1 MIPQMLGIIQKWKV
15 GRGTAPSKTPPPPLL
30 GKERGI
36 KGVRSLLK
44 NQRGFT
50 LIEVL
55 IAVAIG
61 GAIAGAGSMATRQ
74 VITETVRN
82 NNHEIAV
89 RQVQNAGHWVTRDT
103 QMAQTVLTGD
113 ESDGILTLI
122 WEAWDV
128 DPDDGIPPD
137 EYQVEYKL
145 VPVDVNGV
153 IVTKLKRE
161 HYTNRAADPDPDATS
176 YVAKYID
183 SGQTSCDFEH
193 PPMLTFT
200 VTATVGGDSLQEGSE
215 TRIYEIVHRAVAD
228 GS

>member
-1 MIPQMLGIIQKWKV
+1 MIPRMLRQM
-15 GRGTAPSKTPPPPLL
+15 
-30 GKERGI
+30 
-36 KGVRSLLK
+36 LK

-74 VITETVRN
+74 VITETNRN

-89 RQVQNAGHWVTRDT
+89 RQVQNAGRWVTRDT
-103 QMAQTVLTGD
+103 RMAQTVVTEED
-113 ESDGILTLI
+113 ADGLPLTLT
-122 WEAWDV
+122 WQDFDEDEEDEEYAN
-128 DPDDGIPPD
+128 
-137 EYQVEYKL
+137 EYQVIYSLEE
-145 VPVDVNGV
+145 VEGV
-153 IVTKLKRE
+153 LKLKRE
-161 HYTNRAADPDPDATS
+161 HYTNANLDATT

-183 SGQTSCDFEH
+183 SGQTSCEFAD
-193 PPMLTFT
+193 PVLTFT
-200 VTATVGGDSLQEGSE
+200 VTATVGGGSLQGSE

>member
-1 MIPQMLGIIQKWKV
+1 LP
-15 GRGTAPSKTPPPPLL
+15 
-30 GKERGI
+30 
-36 KGVRSLLK
+36 K

-103 QMAQTVLTGD
+103 QMAQSVLVGD
-113 ESDGILTLI
+113 EDGFPLTLT
-122 WEAWDV
+122 WQDWDE
-128 DPDDGIPPD
+128 DEEDEIDPD
-137 EYQVEYKL
+137 EYQVVYSLEE
-145 VPVDVNGV
+145 VAGV
-153 IVTKLKRE
+153 LKLKRE
-161 HYTNRAADPDPDATS
+161 HYTNRVDESTLPDATT

-183 SGQTSCDFEH
+183 SDQTSCDFED
-193 PPMLTFT
+193 PPMLAFT
-200 VTATVGGDSLQEGSE
+200 VTATVGGGSLQDGSE
-215 TRIYEIVHRAVAD
+215 TRLYEIVHRAMAD
-228 GS
+228 DS

>member
-1 MIPQMLGIIQKWKV
+1 MMFPRMLRQM
-15 GRGTAPSKTPPPPLL
+15 
-30 GKERGI
+30 
-36 KGVRSLLK
+36 LK

-74 VITETVRN
+74 VITETNRN

-103 QMAQTVLTGD
+103 RMAQIVDDTRTTNDDDSITIL
-113 ESDGILTLI
+113 ILT
-122 WEAWDV
+122 WEAWDEDPV
-128 DPDDGIPPD
+128 DEIDPD
-137 EYQVEYKL
+137 EYQVVYFLEE
-145 VPVDVNGV
+145 VEGV
-153 IVTKLKRE
+153 LKLKRE
-161 HYTNRAADPDPDATS
+161 HYTNRTANPDPDATT

-183 SGQTSCDFEH
+183 SDQTSCEFVD
-193 PPMLTFT
+193 PPTPMLTFT
-200 VTATVGGDSLQEGSE
+200 VTATVGGGSLQDGSE

>member
-1 MIPQMLGIIQKWKV
+1 MISQMLGIIQKWKV
-15 GRGTAPSKTPPPPLL
+15 GRGTAPSKTPSPPLL

-44 NQRGFT
+44 SQRGFT

-103 QMAQTVLTGD
+103 QMAQTVVPDGD
-113 ESDGILTLI
+113 ADGLPLTLT
-122 WEAWDV
+122 WEDFA
-128 DPDDGIPPD
+128 GTN
-137 EYQVEYKL
+137 EYQVVYSLEE
-145 VPVDVNGV
+145 VAGV
-153 IVTKLKRE
+153 LKLKRE
-161 HYTNRAADPDPDATS
+161 HYTNRTDNPDPDATT

-183 SGQTSCDFEH
+183 SGQTSCEFVD
-193 PPMLTFT
+193 PPTPMLTFT

-215 TRIYEIVHRAVAD
+215 TRIYEIVHRAMAD
-228 GS
+228 DS

>member
-55 IAVAIG
+55 IAIAIG

-74 VITETVRN
+74 VITETNRN

-103 QMAQTVLTGD
+103 RMAQSVLVGD
-113 ESDGILTLI
+113 EDGFPLTLT
-122 WEAWDV
+122 WQDWDE
-128 DPDDGIPPD
+128 DEEDEIDPD
-137 EYQVEYKL
+137 EYQVVYSLEE
-145 VPVDVNGV
+145 VEGV
-153 IVTKLKRE
+153 LKLKRE
-161 HYTNRAADPDPDATS
+161 HYTNRTANPDPDATT

-183 SGQTSCDFEH
+183 SDPAKTNCTFSE
-193 PPMLTFT
+193 PVLTFT
-200 VTATVGGDSLQEGSE
+200 VTATVGGGSLQDGSE
-215 TRIYEIVHRAVAD
+215 TRLYEIVHRAVAD
-228 GS
+228 DS